1 MSSIKGFIIVT
12 VILSNDYFS
21 VVQVMHI
28 FASEKRRWRGIML
41 PRDGINY
48 VIRNFVV
55 RR

>member
-28 FASEKRRWRGIML
+28 FASEKRWREIML